1 MPFGENGDIL
11 IVRMAGVY
19 TMRMTQFPQEVSPA
33 EFINALLMIGYSSI
47 ERAQAKL
54 YSLERDGVVL
64 LTNRF
69 TVTGGSS
76 SVEEAFVSIVAEM
89 EPERVEETWRKKF
102 AVLAAFDAAVDE
114 GVRRAD
120 IKKSNAA

>member
-1 MPFGENGDIL
+1 ML
-11 IVRMAGVY
+11 MAH
-19 TMRMTQFPQEVSPA
+19 FPQEVSPA
-33 EFINALLMIGYSSI
+33 EFINVLLMIGYSSI
-47 ERAQAKL
+47 ERAQAKI
-54 YSLERDGVVL
+54 YSLEREGVII

-69 TVTGGSS
+69 TITEGSS

-89 EPERVEETWRKKF
+89 EPERIEETWRKKF

-120 IKKSNAA
+120 IRKSNAA